1 MIDNLR
7 ILPYSDISIY
17 DYTELGGKDM
27 EKIAIVTGAGNGI
40 GAATAKKFASEGIK
54 VAVVDIAEAQ
64 AQKVAD
70 EIKKAGGEAIAVRCD
85 VSKKADV
92 ESCIEQV
99 EKEFGVPTILIN
111 NAGIGGPF
119 HRVDEVTE
127 EEFDLV
133 FGVNIK
139 SVYLFTHNLLPK
151 MKELGF
157 GRIVNTASIQGMYG
171 SPGSSSYVATKHAVI
186 GYTRT
191 IAAEWG
197 KYGITCNA
205 VCPGYVQTAMG
216 AQDDAVDDYTKK
228 VMSMTPTHTIAKP
241 EELAEMMFFLIEQA
255 YMNGSVN
262 VMDGGITCHVG
273 IMDV

>member
-1 MIDNLR
+1 
-7 ILPYSDISIY
+7 
-17 DYTELGGKDM
+17 M
-27 EKIAIVTGAGNGI
+27 ERIAIVTGAGNGI
-40 GAATAKKFASEGIK
+40 GAATAKKFAALGMK
-54 VAVVDIAEAQ
+54 VAVVDVLKDSAERVTNEIIA
-64 AQKVAD
+64 
-70 EIKKAGGEAIAVRCD
+70 AGGQAIAISCD
-85 VSKKADV
+85 VSIKKDV
-92 ESCIEQV
+92 EHCIETV
-99 EKEFGVPTILIN
+99 EQTFGVPNILIN

-139 SVYLFTHNLLPK
+139 SVYLFAHNLLPK
-151 MKELGF
+151 MKNMGF
-157 GRIVNTASIQGMYG
+157 GRIVNTSSIQGLYG

-186 GYTRT
+186 GYTKT

-197 KYGITCNA
+197 QYGITCNA

-228 VMSMTPTHTIAKP
+228 VLSMTPTHSIASP
-241 EELAEMMFFLIEQA
+241 EELADMMVFLVEQP

>member
-1 MIDNLR
+1 
-7 ILPYSDISIY
+7 
-17 DYTELGGKDM
+17 M
-27 EKIAIVTGAGNGI
+27 ERIAIVTGAGNGI
-40 GAATAKKFASEGIK
+40 GAATAKKFAAAGIK
-54 VAVVDIAEAQ
+54 VAVVDIAEEA
-64 AQKVAD
+64 AKEVANQ
-70 EIKKAGGEAIAVRCD
+70 IKAEGGEAMAIRCD

-92 ESCIEQV
+92 ESCIAQV
-99 EKEFGVPTILIN
+99 ESQYGVPTILIN

-139 SVYLFTHNLLPK
+139 SVYLFAHNLLPK

-157 GRIVNTASIQGMYG
+157 GRIVNTSSIQGLYG

-197 KYGITCNA
+197 QYGITCNA

-228 VMSMTPTHTIAKP
+228 VMSMTPTHTIASP
-241 EELAEMMFFLIEQA
+241 EELADMMFFLIEQP

-262 VMDGGITCHVG
+262 IMDGGITCHVG